1 MIHGPSKKIRKVE
14 KFSVS
19 HHCRYKRG
27 EYREKVYISIAL
39 VWILS
44 VSFLSSLLIT
54 SNLLHFQLV
63 VYDTTTCYCQLG
75 DWKHLDIAFYIRDTV
90 FMYLPLLVNLTL
102 YTIVVVHLRSSK
114 KRFRSMH
121 GYLILLRFA
130 IICVL
135 FTVSWLPHVI
145 RTFLSLSMNINHTVF
160 LASQLALYM
169 NCVTDPIMYTLPNK
183 VLLACFKNKNN
194 FINEKKTFSSLERRR
209 STAQEIT
216 RAARQ
221 LSMES
226 KTLTI
231 SGGTI
236 VCNSSAM

>member
-1 MIHGPSKKIRKVE
+1 ML
-14 KFSVS
+14 
-19 HHCRYKRG
+19 RYKSV
-27 EYREKVYISIAL
+27 EYRKTVYISIAV
-39 VWILS
+39 VWLLS
-44 VSFLSSLLIT
+44 VSFIASLLIT
-54 SNLLHFQLV
+54 SSTLHFNLV
-63 VYDTTTCYCQLG
+63 VYMTATCVCKFQE
-75 DWKHLDIAFYIRDTV
+75 WEHLDVAFYIRDTI
-90 FMYLPLLVNLTL
+90 FMYLPLLVNMTL
-102 YTIVVVHLRSSK
+102 YTAVIKHLRSSK
-114 KRFRSMH
+114 KRFRSLH

-145 RTFLSLSMNINHTVF
+145 RTFLSLSMDINHTVA

-169 NCVTDPIMYTLPNK
+169 NCVTDPVLYTLPNK

-194 FINEKKTFSSLERRR
+194 FINEKTTFSSVERRR

-216 RAARQ
+216 SVARQ

-226 KTLTI
+226 RTLSI
-231 SGGTI
+231 SGEGHV